1 MSIGHGCEGVQLEVF
16 VGADLGDGFDWAP
29 VGEGGLGIVEPLI
42 GQVLEVV
49 GVNVGDTLGD
59 FRAGHSTVKVEHLGS
74 NLLEDIGAGLDAHQL
89 IVELVSCADDL
100 NII

>member
-1 MSIGHGCEGVQLEVF
+1 MSIGHGSEGVQLEVL
-16 VGADLGDGFDWAP
+16 VGADLGDGFNRTP
-29 VGEGGLGIVEPLI
+29 VGKRGLGIIEPLI

-49 GVNVGDTLGD
+49 GVNVGDTLGNLG
-59 FRAGHSTVKVEHLGS
+59 AGHSTVKVEHLGS